1 MGSNPMFPIII
12 KPYKTYQLYILLN
25 LVKQNNFKSIVLV
38 PTRHAKLFLT
48 LLSTLGL
55 FMIYTYIDNRK
66 KYYKLVFNTV
76 NMNYSYKKIKI
87 LSTPQ
92 KKYYINYQNLLL
104 LVKRLGKTYL
114 ILNTS
119 LGILTHVD
127 ALKFKVG
134 GSMLCYI
141 LY

>member
-1 MGSNPMFPIII
+1 
-12 KPYKTYQLYILLN
+12 
-25 LVKQNNFKSIVLV
+25 
-38 PTRHAKLFLT
+38 
-48 LLSTLGL
+48 
-55 FMIYTYIDNRK
+55 MIYTYIDNRK